1 VVRRTVQVLLVT
13 VLALAFTC
21 GLAWGKEP
29 ATPELTL
36 NETITLA
43 IQHSTT
49 MKTAGLAVDKA
60 GEQRK
65 YASDQLTYTP
75 VLGGSYDPRLEA
87 AWYTLL
93 SADLGWEMS
102 KRNQNAEEDRLV
114 LSACQKYWDVLK
126 AQEKVKAAE
135 LGLKKADLALR
146 KTRAQVQAGLS
157 APGMSPQLALQTA
170 EMGLTGSKAGLV
182 GAQNDLDL
190 AYTALNQVIGVW
202 PEDRPVL
209 VDTVQFKPIEV
220 ENLDT
225 HIQRV
230 LETNPSIWLA
240 GEGVTMAKYAQELMW
255 AAGQYT
261 PYEIRKIEVKEA
273 EYTALSARD
282 AVKLGTRE
290 LYYALRGL
298 EEAYSTAEKG
308 VETAEEALRVA
319 RLMKELGMVT
329 TADVAEREA
338 AFAEAKQG
346 LLDLGCQHAYMKLA
360 FQKPWAMT
368 R

>member
-1 VVRRTVQVLLVT
+1 MLCTMFVLGMWVST
-13 VLALAFTC
+13 
-21 GLAWGKEP
+21 AWAKEP

-36 NETITLA
+36 NQAVTLA
-43 IQHSTT
+43 IQHSTAL
-49 MKTAGLAVDKA
+49 KVAGLGVDKA
-60 GEQRK
+60 GEQRQ
-65 YASDQLTYTP
+65 YASDQLTFVP
-75 VLGGSYDPRLEA
+75 VLGGNYDPRVQT
-87 AWYTLL
+87 AWYSLL

-102 KRNQNAEEDRLV
+102 KRSQDAEEDRLV
-114 LSACQKYWDVLK
+114 LSTCQKYWDVQK
-126 AQEKVKAAE
+126 AQQKVQVAE
-135 LGLKKADLALR
+135 LSLKKADLGLR

-170 EMGLTGSKAGLV
+170 EMALAGSKAGLV

-230 LETNPSIWLA
+230 LETSPSIWLA

-255 AAGQYT
+255 ASGQYT

-329 TADVAEREA
+329 AADVAEREA